1 MKRIVED
8 TQDGLEGLMGS
19 RITLF
24 SLNYIYTGELVGV
37 NNRYVLLKD
46 PAIVYE
52 TGSFSDPTWADAQP
66 LPHELFVMLSCV
78 EAFGLVK

>member
-1 MKRIVED
+1 VKRIVED
-8 TQDGLEGLMGS
+8 KQDGLEGLMGE

-37 NNRYVLLKD
+37 NERYVLLKD

-52 TGSFSDPTWADAQP
+52 TGAFNEPTWADAQA
-66 LPHELFVMLSCV
+66 LPNELFVMLSCV
-78 EAFGLVK
+78 EAFGVVK